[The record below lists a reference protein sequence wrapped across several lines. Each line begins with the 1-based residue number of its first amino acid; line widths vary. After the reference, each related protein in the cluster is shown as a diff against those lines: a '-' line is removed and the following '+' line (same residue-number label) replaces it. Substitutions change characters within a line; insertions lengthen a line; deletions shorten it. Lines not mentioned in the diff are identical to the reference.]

1 MTEIDR
7 DEERENRIE
16 MEVIVDA
23 YNEEEQAMGWYYY
36 LDDNITFPF
45 TARCVKERRIS
56 PLKMEERV
64 TVIEMASESDCL
76 REMFVQI
83 QWQDRNF
90 GIPLMQLE
98 PIGVDELSE
107 QAITDWHYWINRGHQ
122 LF

>member
-90 GIPLMQLE
+90 GVPLMQLE
-98 PIGVDELSE
+98 PVGVDELSE
-107 QAITDWHYWINRGHQ
+107 QVIADWHYWVNRGHQ